1 MNTLKLMLDRSNMK
15 KSFAALFALLVFAL
29 AAPGAEVLPAQPESD
44 DFLDAYR
51 LALQVYGVNASYEEL
66 ACLNGLPFTPLRS
79 SETIC
84 GRKADFPYSCYHN
97 VQRLNNFYRL
107 RNEER
112 SFNAKEQVSASKRTE
127 YRKLISDTKKEG
139 ASAIQYA
146 KLPGQLSPTWHYVEP
161 GTGLTL
167 RAVYRGTFYSYQGV
181 PEKVWLLK
189 RSSRPAS
196 SDSPQVFIFE
206 NIGKL
211 LNGTTTISYLV
222 SGVNMLRDFA
232 DGAYAMPWCPECNSP
247 FNNCVYKH
255 LLRWQYDSKK
265 ALTFFPFMYQLC
277 QNEEEKA
284 LLGLAEKEYRN
295 YSDSFTAILGDP
307 SWEHPQTDL
316 AAQTIMGEKVRKL
329 TVPLMSC
336 AECFFTLANKKNT
349 LSQEY
354 YSPSKRSQL
363 ISDKLASTIVDMQID
378 SRYEGSLATSL
389 LIACQLSGCDRP
401 TFVTRSIAGLPVRLA
416 LRTNDWH
423 FCREINEGNDIKGA
437 LAEACGFRLRTLTT
451 KISDTEAATVD
462 NNIKRVYDAAI
473 RKVIDNISGK
483 RHAAIGS
490 NLNRS
495 GSWGIIAGYN
505 DYGFTWLGRSVLDTK
520 SQLLEFTTLPTDI
533 ILIDS
538 AQAKQP
544 FEDDVMLALSR
555 WIKYIKGTNSQGCLT
570 GGKLFSY
577 WMREVAAWSRKE
589 SMPEPKKASVNR
601 SLWNTMI
608 DGRSD
613 ALLFVNH
620 LIKAVPIIS
629 IPMGEAK
636 NILERELTIARSALN
651 NGYVLGYDGSRY
663 QPTKFDQGSFLRQI
677 DAMRQIAEQDRLLLT
692 HLETALETLRK

>member
-1 MNTLKLMLDRSNMK
+1 MK
-15 KSFAALFALLVFAL
+15 KSFAAFFLTFALVL
-29 AAPGAEVLPAQPESD
+29 ASLGVETLPPQPESD
-44 DFLDAYR
+44 DFLEAYR
-51 LALQVYGVNASYEEL
+51 LALQIYGVNASYEEL

-84 GRKADFPYSCYHN
+84 GRKADFPFSCYYN

-107 RNEER
+107 RNEEK
-112 SFNAKEQVSASKRTE
+112 SFNSKEQVSASKRTE
-127 YRKLISDTKKEG
+127 YRKLISDSKKEG
-139 ASAIQYA
+139 ISAIQYA
-146 KLPGQLSPTWHYVEP
+146 KLPGQLSPSWHYVEP

-167 RAVYRGTFYSYQGV
+167 RAVYRNQAYSFQGV

-196 SDSPQVFIFE
+196 PDSPQVFIFE

-211 LNGTTTISYLV
+211 LNGTTTISFLV
-222 SGVNMLRDFA
+222 CGVNMLRDFA

-247 FNNCVYKH
+247 FNNCICKH
-255 LLRWQYDSKK
+255 LLRWQHDSKK
-265 ALTFFPFMYQLC
+265 ALELFPFMRQLC
-277 QNEEEKA
+277 QNEEERA
-284 LLGLAEKEYRN
+284 LLALAEKEYKN
-295 YSDSFTAILGDP
+295 YSEAFNAVLGDP

-316 AAQTIMGEKVRKL
+316 ASQTIMGEKIRKL
-329 TVPLMSC
+329 TIPLINC
-336 AECFFTLANKKNT
+336 AECFFTLANKKNS

-363 ISDKLASTIVDMQID
+363 ISDKLANTIVDMQID

-416 LRTNDWH
+416 LRTNDWY
-423 FCREINEGNDIKGA
+423 FCREIMEGADMKDA

-451 KISDTEAATVD
+451 RINDPEAATVD
-462 NNIKRVYDAAI
+462 NNVKRVYDAAV
-473 RKVIDNISGK
+473 RKVIDNISAK
-483 RHAAIGS
+483 KHAVVGS

-495 GSWGIIAGYN
+495 GSWGVLAGYN

-520 SQLLEFTTLPTDI
+520 PQLTEFTTLPTDI

-538 AQAKQP
+538 AVPKQP
-544 FEDDVMLALSR
+544 FEDDVILALSR
-555 WIKYIKGTNSQGCLT
+555 WIKYVKGTSSQGCLT

-577 WMREVAAWSRKE
+577 WMRSVAAWSRKE
-589 SMPEPKKASVNR
+589 AMPEPKKASVNR

-629 IPMGEAK
+629 IPMTECK
-636 NILERELTIARSALN
+636 EILERELTIARSALN

-692 HLETALETLRK
+692 HLETALETLKK